1 MLYTMV
7 KLSISAVLIFAV
19 SELAKRGGW
28 LGSLLASLPMIALL
42 AIVWLYLDTRDV
54 EKVANL
60 SSGIFWLVLPSL
72 SFFIA
77 LPLLLRM
84 KLNFWLSLS
93 IALAIMFAC
102 YLLMV
107 ALFKKFG
114 IQA

>member
-1 MLYTMV
+1 MLHTLI
-7 KLSISAVLIFAV
+7 KLFTSAALIVAI

-28 LGSLLASLPMIALL
+28 LASLLATLPTISLL

-84 KLNFWLSLS
+84 KLNFWLSLG